1 MNELGAVRNQ
11 RERPELKELIVI
23 GDIIDNHDVFNS
35 DPKLSLLVVTRFVCN
50 CHVRL
55 KVN

>member
-1 MNELGAVRNQ
+1 MNELGAVRNK

-23 GDIIDNHDVFNS
+23 GDIIYNHDVFNS

-50 CHVRL
+50 CHVGL